1 MKTIT
6 FFVVT
11 LLSGAIGGLLLGIIN
26 QFITE
31 PFIDKAINVETQRDI
46 AAGEQVDSQQQ
57 FQYRIWQKSGEIVAA
72 TILGTSLGAL
82 FGIVFAYSRKS
93 ILPGSSNIQKAII
106 LAGIMWFVLFFMTAL
121 KYPPN
126 PPSVGDPNTIYYRQ
140 TLYVAFIS
148 ISGFSALGAAFLYRK
163 LGNIS
168 SQTLFSKTRIRII
181 VAPVVYVAI
190 MIGAYIGLPPNP
202 DPIHTPMDI
211 VTNFRIAS
219 VFTMAAYWG
228 MMSVI
233 FGILWEKFK
242 PHEEEKRRTL
252 RQL

>member
-82 FGIVFAYSRKS
+82 FGIVFAYSRES
-93 ILPGSSNIQKAII
+93 LLPGSSNIQKAII
-106 LAGIMWFVLFFMTAL
+106 LAGMMWFVLFFMTAL

-163 LGNIS
+163 LGNIDGNRS
-168 SQTLFSKTRIRII
+168 SSTQSSFSKSSRII
-181 VAPVVYVAI
+181 IAPVVYAAI
-190 MIGAYIGLPPNP
+190 MIGVYVGLPPNP
-202 DPIHTPMDI
+202 DVIHTPMDI
-211 VTNFRIAS
+211 VTKFRIAS
-219 VFTMAAYWG
+219 VFTM
-228 MMSVI
+228 
-233 FGILWEKFK
+233 
-242 PHEEEKRRTL
+242 
-252 RQL
+252 

>member
-1 MKTIT
+1 MKTLI
-6 FFVVT
+6 FFAVT

-93 ILPGSSNIQKAII
+93 LLPGSSNIQKAIL

-163 LGNIS
+163 LGNINDNRRS
-168 SQTLFSKTRIRII
+168 ISHTSFSKSRII
-181 VAPVVYVAI
+181 VAPVVYAAI
-190 MIGAYIGLPPNP
+190 MIGVNIGL
-202 DPIHTPMDI
+202 
-211 VTNFRIAS
+211 
-219 VFTMAAYWG
+219 
-228 MMSVI
+228 
-233 FGILWEKFK
+233 
-242 PHEEEKRRTL
+242 
-252 RQL
+252 